1 MKKYREFVI
10 WPDDKQPAQ
19 TEWSGLRLF
28 NNPDGYKLS
37 NGDVRVI
44 EHSAITELESQ
55 LKLALECVRFYA
67 DKNNWHYLDIVNDR
81 KCARIDDV
89 DWSDGKWT
97 PQTKDEHETG
107 GKLARE
113 TLKILTDHCVCGE
126 INARNCPVHQLTGA
140 KE

>member
-1 MKKYREFVI
+1 MGEEMKKFREFVI

-55 LKLALECVRFYA
+55 LKLAVECIEFYA
-67 DKNNWHYLDIVNDR
+67 DKGNWSHGGMPSCINNEKDHELIEF
-81 KCARIDDV
+81 
-89 DWSDGKWT
+89 DGEKI
-97 PQTKDEHETG
+97 HCG

-113 TLKILTDHCVCGE
+113 TLKK
-126 INARNCPVHQLTGA
+126 LTGE